1 MWDLFGSDLAPSKQ
15 ETFVIWNIIF
25 YFPAKLA
32 QAKLGPYLRDPPYAD
47 FTSSQETCALQN
59 TVKHLNQ
66 RTFFSL
72 FFHLPPWTKDL
83 PVSRGCRR
91 RDTSVDRMNG
101 GRRPCSVHRWRPQRA
116 PQLRTTCSRSR
127 SEAVK
132 LNVMECSV
140 ARGWGESRTWVK
152 LDAKASLTTS
162 EKSKDSGN
170 VTTQCSFR
178 VPSRLPRNLLKLMH
192 KTWGRERSL
201 TPWRR
206 FFFLN
211 VRVSVFKYHHS
222 EMKKSFTH
230 LDGVCVPHF
239 GQKQQFSP
247 RSSSCRKY
255 DFKQPSWESSKRY
268 EATGLALASAV
279 CCHRYDSTRFSDL
292 AGTQTFHLVPTCFFL
307 SGFISG
313 PFFEGD

>member
-1 MWDLFGSDLAPSKQ
+1 
-15 ETFVIWNIIF
+15 
-25 YFPAKLA
+25 
-32 QAKLGPYLRDPPYAD
+32 
-47 FTSSQETCALQN
+47 
-59 TVKHLNQ
+59 
-66 RTFFSL
+66 
-72 FFHLPPWTKDL
+72 
-83 PVSRGCRR
+83 
-91 RDTSVDRMNG
+91 MNG

-292 AGTQTFHLVPTCFFL
+292 AGTQTFHLVPTCFFFWVDSFQDLFLRVINHCFFDRKFWWQHFFLQTFALASYMLPRFTACKASIIGYARKPNITRESCSSLTGSCRL
-307 SGFISG
+307 SR
-313 PFFEGD
+313 